1 MRVIIVGTR
10 GFPNVQGGLE
20 KHCECLSVNLIK
32 LGCDVIVFTRKPYVD
47 VNLKNYQGVKLV
59 ALPAFRHKL
68 FENFFHTLLCIFV
81 SLKYKKDIL
90 HFQAIG
96 SALLIPLARLFG
108 MTGQGVW
115 YAVRRGE
122 QIVKENHYTLA
133 E

>member
-32 LGCDVIVFTRKPYVD
+32 LGCDVTVFTRKPYVD

-68 FENFFHTLLCIFV
+68 FENFFHTYQKLL
-81 SLKYKKDIL
+81 
-90 HFQAIG
+90 
-96 SALLIPLARLFG
+96 LLL
-108 MTGQGVW
+108 
-115 YAVRRGE
+115 Y
-122 QIVKENHYTLA
+122 
-133 E
+133 